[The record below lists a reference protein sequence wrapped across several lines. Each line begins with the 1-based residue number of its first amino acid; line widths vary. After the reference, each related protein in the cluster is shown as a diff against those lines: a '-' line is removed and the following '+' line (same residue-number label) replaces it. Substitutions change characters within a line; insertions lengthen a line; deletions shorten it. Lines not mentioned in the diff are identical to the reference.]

1 MFYRNYKYYYRKG
14 IEILELILNYFFQK
28 SLNIIEEKR
37 RFFKYLLSIKKIRQF
52 SNKNNNINKNKISQK
67 PKSYKNFKIINSH
80 FSPSNYSK
88 KPNIKNYYQ
97 DLFLHKE
104 IIERFNIIREN
115 NKEKDIEKRY
125 KDKLELI
132 NS

>member
-52 SNKNNNINKNKISQK
+52 SNKNNMNKNKISQK
-67 PKSYKNFKIINSH
+67 PKSYKKFKIINSH
-80 FSPSNYSK
+80 
-88 KPNIKNYYQ
+88 
-97 DLFLHKE
+97 L
-104 IIERFNIIREN
+104 
-115 NKEKDIEKRY
+115 
-125 KDKLELI
+125 
-132 NS
+132 